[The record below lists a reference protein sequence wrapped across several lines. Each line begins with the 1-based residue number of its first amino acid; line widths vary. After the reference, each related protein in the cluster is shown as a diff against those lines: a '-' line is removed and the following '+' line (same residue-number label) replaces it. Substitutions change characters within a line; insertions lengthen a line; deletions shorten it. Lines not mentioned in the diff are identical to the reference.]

1 MMLVLMQLSRFF
13 KYILYYSGVYFKV
26 DGESGG
32 DGAAYLLQRLAC

>member
-26 DGESGG
+26 DESGG